1 MIFSRRPKNRAVTP
15 HRTDKPRPMRRL
27 IGRVCD
33 GTLVLATTALVVYIG
48 FISHKVVGSYTVEEP
63 TPAHSVRLQVVDAS
77 STGVLLKKLVPN
89 IEAVSDMKLEIK
101 VAETRRFD
109 VRPVAESFV
118 ISREEDLTASRLLAV
133 RLGLNPDQVEY
144 KPLEDNRGLITA
156 TLVVGTQGVKP
167 NVIHKKET
175 KV

>member
-1 MIFSRRPKNRAVTP
+1 MIFSRRPRRWAVTP
-15 HRTDKPRPMRRL
+15 DDAKKPRTMRRL

-33 GTLVLATTALVVYIG
+33 VSLVLATAALAVYIG
-48 FISHKVVGSYTVEEP
+48 FISHKIIGSYTVEEP

-77 STGVLLKKLVPN
+77 SSGVLLKKLIPD

-101 VAETRRFD
+101 VAETSRFD

-118 ISREEDLTASRLLAV
+118 ISRQEDLTASRLMAV
-133 RLGLNPDQVEY
+133 RLGLNPNQVEY

-156 TLVVGTQGVKP
+156 TLVVGSDGVTP
-167 NVIHKKET
+167 TAVNKKET
-175 KV
+175 